1 MYEDRTQE
9 TIISEMLENF
19 GADVRTDEGSLA
31 YNACVKI
38 ASELEDTYADLDEL
52 NDNMLP
58 DTQDLD
64 HLIRYAR
71 ERGIHYKY
79 ATNPVVKAE
88 FQQEIEIGERFTC
101 NDYIYIVT
109 ERIEGYSYKL
119 ECETE
124 GTAANGSIGQL
135 DPIDY
140 VDEYKGGNIVAIL
153 ECGMDDEGE
162 EEFRQRVLDS
172 FDSIAFGGNKADY
185 RLYIDAISGVSGC
198 KPKRRKKDSEWINVW
213 IAGTDNMGAGEEL
226 VKKVQEMIDPE
237 ESSGEGDGMAPIC
250 HKVKILS
257 VEEKSINVT
266 TTILWKEG
274 YSASTSQSKIENAIE
289 EYLKVLRK
297 TWEENGENGM
307 IVRISQIEA
316 RILSV
321 EEVEDIQETMINNM
335 YDNISLDF
343 TQIPILGGVTIV

>member
-9 TIISEMLENF
+9 TIVSEMLENF
-19 GADVRTDEGSLA
+19 GVDVRTDEGSLA

-71 ERGIHYKY
+71 ERGIYYKY
-79 ATNPVVKAE
+79 ATNPTVKAE
-88 FQQEIEIGERFTC
+88 FQQDIEIGERFTC
-101 NDYIYIVT
+101 NDYIYTVT
-109 ERIEGYSYKL
+109 ECVEGYNYKL
-119 ECETE
+119 ECESE
-124 GTAANGSIGQL
+124 GTAANGNTGQL
-135 DPIDY
+135 DPVDY
-140 VDEYKGGNIVAIL
+140 VDEYEGGNIVEIL
-153 ECGMDDEGE
+153 EYGMDDEEE
-162 EEFRQRVLDS
+162 EEFRQRVLNS
-172 FDSIAFGGNKADY
+172 FESMAFGGNKADY
-185 RLYIDAISGVSGC
+185 RLYVDAISGVSGC
-198 KPKRRKKDSEWINVW
+198 KPKRREADSEWIN
-213 IAGTDNMGAGEEL
+213 IYITGTDNMGAGEEL
-226 VKKVQEMIDPE
+226 VKRVQEMIDPE

-257 VEEKSINVT
+257 AEEKSINIT

-274 YSASTSQSKIENAIE
+274 YSAGTSQSKIENAIE
-289 EYLKVLRK
+289 EYLKMLRK
-297 TWEENGENGM
+297 IWEENETNS
-307 IVRISQIEA
+307 ITVRISQIEA

-321 EEVEDIQETMINNM
+321 EEVEDIQETMLNNM
-335 YDNISLDF
+335 YDNVSLDF

>member
-9 TIISEMLENF
+9 TIMSEMLEEF
-19 GADVRTDEGSLA
+19 GADVRIDGNSLA
-31 YNACVKI
+31 YNACAKI

-79 ATNPVVKAE
+79 ATNPVAKAE

-101 NDYIYIVT
+101 NDYIYTVT
-109 ERIEGYSYKL
+109 ENLEGYSYKL
-119 ECETE
+119 ECEVE
-124 GTAANGSIGQL
+124 GTAANGNIGQL

-140 VDEYKGGNIVAIL
+140 VDEYEGGNITEIL
-153 ECGMDDEGE
+153 EHGMDDEEE
-162 EEFRQRVLDS
+162 EEFRQRVLNS
-172 FDSIAFGGNKADY
+172 FDSMAFGGNKADY

-198 KPKRRKKDSEWINVW
+198 KPKRREADSEWINIW
-213 IAGTDNMGAGEEL
+213 ITGTDNMGAGEEL
-226 VKKVQEMIDPE
+226 VKRVQEIIDPE
-237 ESSGEGDGMAPIC
+237 ESSGEGDGMAPMC

-257 VEEKSINVT
+257 AEEKSINVT

-321 EEVEDIQETMINNM
+321 EEVEDIQETMLNNM

>member
-9 TIISEMLENF
+9 TIISEMLEDF

-101 NDYIYIVT
+101 NDYIYTVT
-109 ERIEGYSYKL
+109 ERLEEYSYKL

-124 GTAANGSIGQL
+124 GTAANGNIGQL
-135 DPIDY
+135 DPVDY
-140 VDEYKGGNIVAIL
+140 VDEYEGGSIIEIL
-153 ECGMDDEGE
+153 ECGMDDEEE
-162 EEFRQRVLDS
+162 EEFRQRVLHS
-172 FDSIAFGGNKADY
+172 FDSMAFGGNKADY
-185 RLYIDAISGVSGC
+185 RLYIDAIAGVSGC
-198 KPKRRKKDSEWINVW
+198 KPKRREADSEWVNIW
-213 IAGTDNMGAGEEL
+213 ITGTDNMAAGEEL
-226 VKKVQEMIDPE
+226 IKRVQEMIDPE

-257 VEEKSINVT
+257 VEEKSINIT
-266 TTILWKEG
+266 TTISWKEG
-274 YSASTSQSKIENAIE
+274 YSASTSQTRVEQAIE
-289 EYLKVLRK
+289 EYLKTLRK
-297 TWEENGENGM
+297 TWEENEMNGI

-316 RILSV
+316 RILSM
-321 EEVEDIQETMINNM
+321 EEVEDIQETMLNNL

-343 TQIPILGGVTIV
+343 TQIPTLGGVTIV